1 MTFSGKIN
9 ILSSESFYFKV
20 CKEFE
25 NFPPTIFLQKFRQT
39 NFFIKDLIYTV
50 YRFDEIIFKW
60 EKISEITTHTVLF
73 TFYEILCFD

>member
-1 MTFSGKIN
+1 MRVFTSQYVRK
-9 ILSSESFYFKV
+9 
-20 CKEFE
+20 FE
-25 NFPPTIFLQKFRQT
+25 NIPPTIFLQKFRQS

-73 TFYEILCFD
+73 TFYDILCFD